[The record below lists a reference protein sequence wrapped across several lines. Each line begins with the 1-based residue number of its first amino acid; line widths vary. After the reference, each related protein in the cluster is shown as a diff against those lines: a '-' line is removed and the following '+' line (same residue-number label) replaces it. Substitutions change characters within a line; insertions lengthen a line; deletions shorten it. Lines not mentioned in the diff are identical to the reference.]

1 MHELSVARAVIAE
14 VTESAVAHDVA
25 AVGEVTLRVGRLSG
39 IVAEALEF
47 GFELSSPGTIC
58 EDARLVVE
66 TDPVVVWCPE
76 GEHEVELDDMVFVCP
91 DHGCPTP
98 EVRSGDDLLIKGYRP
113 AVAPASDDT
122 VVEAAHG

>member
-14 VTESAVAHDVA
+14 VTDSACAHGVE

-39 IVAEALEF
+39 IVAESLQF

-58 EDARLVVE
+58 EGAKLVVE
-66 TDPVVVWCPE
+66 IDPVVVWCPD
-76 GEHEVELDDMVFVCP
+76 GEHEVELDDMVFACP
-91 DHGCPTP
+91 THGCPTP

-113 AVAPASDDT
+113 AVAPPLDEA
-122 VVEAAHG
+122 VEAAHG